1 MANNTPNKRLVN
13 QLEKFMANNAELIAE
28 YDGTDGTYPFDC
40 CKYEILDKMQQ
51 MIRQYRGCDFAT
63 TLRDAL
69 TDAIRYQ
76 EPVIDSLS
84 SIYTGMLQDG
94 AGVNTTQQYF
104 REIGELYKKHKGD
117 TDMTYCPENRD
128 KLIALNTKMV
138 ISVAK
143 KYQGLG
149 LSLQDLISAGN
160 EGLCNAWDKYDP
172 EKSKLKDHIL
182 EVVNDIPEQFTKEE
196 LMKRVEPFLAYGN
209 IKAKFDA
216 QFAPGQV
223 YDRAG
228 LFKWI
233 DRYIH
238 NAKFSSVAMMWIR
251 AFILIEIDNASR
263 VVKKPKSEIYKDKEA
278 TGAYQKECLL
288 NLDAP
293 IAGDTDTTFADTLGM
308 EADDHTD
315 LEVVE
320 AYDDYKNTLNKLLEG
335 VSGRDRRVLL
345 YRYGIGLTRPMLP
358 KEIADSEGLSVARIS
373 QVLLGVLAKMRENA
387 AKYEIDPAFLFEA
400 CSKFR

>member
-1 MANNTPNKRLVN
+1 MANNTPNKRLLN

-28 YDGTDGTYPFDC
+28 YDGTEGTFPFDC
-40 CKYEILDKMQQ
+40 CKYEILDKMQI
-51 MIRQYRGCDFAT
+51 MIKQYRGCDFAT
-63 TLRDAL
+63 TLREAL

-84 SIYTGMLQDG
+84 SIHTGMMQDD

-104 REIGELYKKHKGD
+104 REIGELYKRHKGD

-182 EVVNDIPEQFTKEE
+182 EVVEDIPEQFTKEE
-196 LMKRVEPFLAYGN
+196 LMHRVEPYLSYGN

-216 QFAPGQV
+216 QFQSGQV
-223 YDRAG
+223 YDRKG

-293 IAGDTDTTFADTLGM
+293 IAGDTETTFADTLGM

-315 LEVVE
+315 LEVIE
-320 AYDDYKNTLNKLLEG
+320 AYDDYKNTLNRLLEG

-345 YRYGIGLTRPMLP
+345 YRYGIGLVRPMLP

-387 AKYEIDPAFLFEA
+387 AKYEIDSAFLFEA

>member
-1 MANNTPNKRLVN
+1 MANNVPNKRLTN

-28 YDGTDGTYPFDC
+28 YDGTEGTFPFDC
-40 CKYEILDKMQQ
+40 CKYEILDKMSI
-51 MIRQYRGCDFAT
+51 MIKQYRGCDFAT
-63 TLRDAL
+63 TLKEAL

-76 EPVIDSLS
+76 EPIIDSLS
-84 SIYTGMLQDG
+84 SIYTGMMQDD

-117 TDMTYCPENRD
+117 TDLTYCPENRD

-182 EVVNDIPEQFTKEE
+182 EVVDDIPDQFTKEE
-196 LMKRVEPFLAYGN
+196 LMHRVEPFLSYGN

-216 QFAPGQV
+216 QFKSGQI
-223 YDRAG
+223 YDREG

-278 TGAYQKECLL
+278 TGSYQKECLL

-315 LEVVE
+315 LEVME
-320 AYDDYKNTLNKLLEG
+320 AYDDYKNTLSNLLEG

-345 YRYGIGLTRPMLP
+345 FRYGVGIPRPLLP

-373 QVLLGVLAKMRENA
+373 QVILGVLAKMRENA